1 MSIQHLDHFT
11 LRTANVDQTVG
22 FYRDALGLEEG
33 WRPAFPFPGSWLY
46 SGGRPLLHIASLQGS
61 AEQLETYLGVHAA
74 GNGSGALDHIAL
86 RCDDLESHR
95 QRLLNLNVGFT
106 ERVVPELFEHQLF
119 VEDPNGIRVELI
131 FAYPVTRG
139 E

>member
-1 MSIQHLDHFT
+1 MTVHYLDHFT
-11 LRTANVDQTVG
+11 LRTEHVDATVS

-46 SGGRPLLHIASLQGS
+46 SAGRPLLHIASLQGS
-61 AEQLETYLGVHAA
+61 AAQLETYLGVRAA
-74 GNGSGALDHIAL
+74 GDGSSALDHIAL
-86 RCDDLESHR
+86 RCNDLETHR
-95 QRLLNLNVGFT
+95 QRLHTLGLPFT

-131 FAYPVTRG
+131 FAYPAA
-139 E
+139 